1 MIKAIAIDDEPPALK
16 IIETFCSQSENIQLE
31 KTFSKPNDALKYINN
46 YPVDL
51 IFLDIQMPSISGID
65 FYKSLETDAMVIFTT
80 AYSEYAVEGFNLNAI
95 DFLLKPFT
103 QERFNQAVAKAYDYH
118 NHLNNDD
125 KARQPFLFIR
135 ADYSLIKINI
145 NDIIYLEG
153 LNDYVKFHLEN
164 QKPIIARMTLK
175 MLVDRLPS
183 AEFIRA
189 HRSYI
194 VPIKKISYIRNRI
207 IHLNENDKDIEI
219 PIGKSYEDD
228 VLSVCKP
235 N

>member
-16 IIETFCSQSENIQLE
+16 VIENFCKKTSNISLE
-31 KTFSKPNDALKYINN
+31 KTFSKPNDALRYINN

-65 FYKSLETDAMVIFTT
+65 FYKNLETDAMVIFTT
-80 AYSEYAVEGFNLNAI
+80 AFSEYAVEGFNLNAI

-103 QERFNQAVAKAYDYH
+103 EERFMQAIAKATDYFQH
-118 NHLNNDD
+118 ITVED
-125 KARQPFLFIR
+125 KTKQPFLFIR

-145 NDIIYLEG
+145 NEIIYLEG
-153 LNDYVKFHLEN
+153 LNDYVKFHLLN
-164 QKPIIARMTLK
+164 QKPIIARITLK
-175 MLVDRLPS
+175 VLIDRLPS
-183 AEFIRA
+183 AEFVRS

-194 VPIKKISYIRNRI
+194 VPIKRISHIRNRVIHI
-207 IHLNENDKDIEI
+207 IDNDKDIAL

-228 VLSVCKP
+228 VMRVCNP

>member
-16 IIETFCSQSENIQLE
+16 IIETFCSQSENIQPE

>member
-16 IIETFCSQSENIQLE
+16 IIETFCAQNEHVQLE
-31 KTFSKPNDALKYINN
+31 KVFSKPNDALKYINN

-51 IFLDIQMPSISGID
+51 IFLDIQMPSMSGID
-65 FYKSLETDAMVIFTT
+65 LYKSLETEAMVIFTT
-80 AYSEYAVEGFNLNAI
+80 AYSEYAVEGFNLNAV

-103 QERFNQAVAKAYDYH
+103 LDRFNQAVNKASDYY
-118 NHLNNDD
+118 NHINNDE
-125 KARQPFLFIR
+125 KTRQPFLFIR

-164 QKPIIARMTLK
+164 QKPVIARMTLK

-183 AEFIRA
+183 NEFIRA

-194 VPIKKISYIRNRI
+194 VPIKKINFIRNRV
-207 IHLNENDKDIEI
+207 IHIFENDKDIEI
-219 PIGKSYEDD
+219 PIGKSYEDE
-228 VLSVCKP
+228 VLKVCKP
-235 N
+235 D

>member
-1 MIKAIAIDDEPPALK
+1 MCN
-16 IIETFCSQSENIQLE
+16 TH
-31 KTFSKPNDALKYINN
+31 
-46 YPVDL
+46 
-51 IFLDIQMPSISGID
+51 
-65 FYKSLETDAMVIFTT
+65 
-80 AYSEYAVEGFNLNAI
+80 SEYAVEGFNLNAI

-194 VPIKKISYIRNRI
+194 LPIKKISYIRNRI